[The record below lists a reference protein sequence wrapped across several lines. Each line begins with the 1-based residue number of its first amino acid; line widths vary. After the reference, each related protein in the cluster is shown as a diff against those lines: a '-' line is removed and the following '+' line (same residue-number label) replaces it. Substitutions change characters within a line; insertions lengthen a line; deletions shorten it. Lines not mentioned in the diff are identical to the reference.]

1 MLFLSRI
8 HTSRK
13 NIIELNFWSYVPCE
27 LSLGQFV
34 TKKDKSRFL
43 FIRVQIIFK
52 NRFKQEQNLG
62 TMEDSFTNIFKLA
75 ELNGLTWKKFSH
87 TNPVPSLPSDD
98 QVLSAYAKCMKE
110 RVVFML
116 LFSNLVKF

>member
-1 MLFLSRI
+1 MFHVNSRWVNLS
-8 HTSRK
+8 
-13 NIIELNFWSYVPCE
+13 
-27 LSLGQFV
+27 Q
-34 TKKDKSRFL
+34 KKDKSRFL

-116 LFSNLVKF
+116 LSSILVKVLTEDCYQFKVAQTK

>member
-1 MLFLSRI
+1 MG
-8 HTSRK
+8 H
-13 NIIELNFWSYVPCE
+13 
-27 LSLGQFV
+27 FV
-34 TKKDKSRFL
+34 TQNAELALIFSNSNIF
-43 FIRVQIIFK
+43 FK

-110 RVVFML
+110 RVIFFVVT
-116 LFSNLVKF
+116 LFNSD